1 MPIFAGQMPSKFII
15 HAVLFIVGALYA
27 GNYII
32 AKEVMPE
39 HVGPFGL
46 IVIRVI
52 IASIIFW
59 IIQAIWVKEKVE
71 NKKDYLL
78 LFRASAFG
86 VIINQL
92 LFFKGLSLTSPINA
106 SLIMTATPIL
116 VLITSAIILKE
127 RITNVKLMGVLLGFS
142 GAILLIGNSGFSFS
156 GDTFK
161 GDLLVFVN
169 ASSYGIYLVLVK
181 PLMAKYH
188 PLTVVKW
195 IFTMAIPFVAL
206 IGFSD
211 LQIVE
216 WSKMSWEIYF
226 SIAYIVIGVTVLAYL
241 MNAWSLRYVNAS
253 MVGIY
258 IYLQPLLASFLAV
271 ILGKDEMTLS
281 KIVFALLIFSG
292 VYLVS
297 IKK

>member
-1 MPIFAGQMPSKFII
+1 MPYKYTI
-15 HAVLFIVGALYA
+15 HAVLFSVGAIYA

-39 HVGPFGL
+39 YVGPFGL

-52 IASIIFW
+52 IAAAVFW
-59 IIQAIWVKEKVE
+59 IIHAIWIKEKI
-71 NKKDYLL
+71 KSRKDFYLL
-78 LFRASAFG
+78 LRATAFG
-86 VIINQL
+86 VVINQL
-92 LFFKGLSLTSPINA
+92 FFFKGLSLTSPINA

-116 VLITSAIILKE
+116 VLISSAIILKE
-127 RITNVKLMGVLLGFS
+127 KITKLKMLGVLFGCS

-161 GDLLVFVN
+161 GDILVFIN
-169 ASSYGIYLVLVK
+169 ACSYGIYLVLIK
-181 PLMAKYH
+181 PIMEKYH
-188 PLTVVKW
+188 PITVVKW
-195 IFTMAIPFVAL
+195 IFTLAIPFVTL
-206 IGFSD
+206 VGFSD
-211 LQIVE
+211 LILVE
-216 WSKMSWEIYF
+216 WDQMPGRIYL
-226 SIAYIVIGVTVLAYL
+226 SIFYIVAAVTILAYL
-241 MNAWSLRYVNAS
+241 LNAWSLRYVNAS

-271 ILGKDEMTLS
+271 LLGKDELTLN
-281 KIVFALLIFSG
+281 KVFFAMLIFSG

>member
-1 MPIFAGQMPSKFII
+1 MPSKYTI
-15 HAVLFIVGALYA
+15 HAVLFSVGAIYA

-39 HVGPFGL
+39 YVGPFGL

-52 IASIIFW
+52 IAAAVFW
-59 IIQAIWVKEKVE
+59 IIHAIWIKEKL
-71 NKKDYLL
+71 KSRKDFFLL
-78 LFRASAFG
+78 LRATAFG
-86 VIINQL
+86 VVINQL
-92 LFFKGLSLTSPINA
+92 FFFKGLSLTSPINA

-116 VLITSAIILKE
+116 VLISSAIILKE
-127 RITNVKLMGVLLGFS
+127 KITKLKMLGVLLGCS

-161 GDLLVFVN
+161 GDILVFIN
-169 ASSYGIYLVLVK
+169 ACSYGIYLVLVK
-181 PLMAKYH
+181 PIMDKYH
-188 PLTVVKW
+188 PITVVKW
-195 IFTMAIPFVAL
+195 IFTLAIPFVTL
-206 IGFSD
+206 VGFSD
-211 LQIVE
+211 LVLVDWDQMPG
-216 WSKMSWEIYF
+216 KIYL
-226 SIAYIVIGVTVLAYL
+226 SIFYIVAAVTILAYL
-241 MNAWSLRYVNAS
+241 LNAWSLRYVNAS

-271 ILGKDEMTLS
+271 LLGKDELTLN
-281 KIVFALLIFSG
+281 KVFFAFLIFSG

>member
-1 MPIFAGQMPSKFII
+1 MPTRFTI
-15 HAVLFIVGALYA
+15 HAALFIVGALYA

-39 HVGPFGL
+39 FVGPFGL
-46 IVIRVI
+46 IVIRVVV
-52 IASIIFW
+52 ASIVFW
-59 IIQAIWVKEKVE
+59 IIHAIWIKEKVE
-71 NKKDYLL
+71 SSKDYLL
-78 LFRASAFG
+78 LFRAAVFG

-127 RITNVKLMGVLLGFS
+127 RITKLKMFGVVLGFS
-142 GAILLIGNSGFSFS
+142 GAVLLISKSGFSFS
-156 GDTFK
+156 GDTFR
-161 GDLLVFVN
+161 GDLLVFAN

-195 IFTMAIPFVAL
+195 VFTMAIPFVVF
-206 IGFSD
+206 IGYSE
-211 LQIVE
+211 LEIVQ
-216 WSKMSWEIYF
+216 WSSMPLNIYI
-226 SIAYIVIGVTVLAYL
+226 SIAYIVIGVTILAYL

-271 ILGKDEMTLS
+271 VLGKDVMTLS
-281 KIVFALLIFSG
+281 KVVFALLIFSG

>member
-1 MPIFAGQMPSKFII
+1 MPSKFTI
-15 HAVLFIVGALYA
+15 HAVLFLVGAIYA

-39 HVGPFGL
+39 YVGPFGL

-52 IASIIFW
+52 IAAAIFW
-59 IIQAIWVKEKVE
+59 IIHFIWIKEKLKS
-71 NKKDYLL
+71 KKDFFLL
-78 LFRASAFG
+78 LRATVFG
-86 VIINQL
+86 VVINQL

-116 VLITSAIILKE
+116 VLISSAIILKE
-127 RITNVKLMGVLLGFS
+127 KITKLKMLGVLLGCS

-161 GDLLVFVN
+161 GDILVFIN
-169 ASSYGIYLVLVK
+169 ACSYGIYLVLVK
-181 PLMAKYH
+181 PIMDKYH
-188 PLTVVKW
+188 PITVVKW
-195 IFTMAIPFVAL
+195 IFTLAIPFVT
-206 IGFSD
+206 IVGFSD
-211 LQIVE
+211 LIPVD
-216 WSKMSWEIYF
+216 WEQMPGRIYL
-226 SIAYIVIGVTVLAYL
+226 SIFYIVFAVTIMAYL
-241 MNAWSLRYVNAS
+241 LNAWSLRYVNAS

-271 ILGKDEMTLS
+271 ILGKDELTIS
-281 KIVFALLIFSG
+281 KIFFAMLIFSG